1 VRVFGCDVAASK
13 LGRSRILALV
23 AVVFVVG
30 LALWALGEGISPWLA
45 GGIVLF
51 GLIATI
57 HPAPA

>member
-1 VRVFGCDVAASK
+1 VAASK

-23 AVVFVVG
+23 AVVVVG
-30 LALWALGEGISPWLA
+30 LALWAPGEGISPWLA

-57 HPAPA
+57 PPAPA

>member
-1 VRVFGCDVAASK
+1 VAASK

-23 AVVFVVG
+23 AVVVVVG
-30 LALWALGEGISPWLA
+30 LALWALGDGISPWLA

-57 HPAPA
+57 PPAPA